1 MVPLPLPEDA
11 DARTRKVYDTFV
23 VDGRIPTLPAK
34 LGKRLVLLDLVAQL
48 FEPGVKYDEL
58 AVNRILVEICQDY
71 VALRR
76 YLVDHEFLDRENGVY
91 WRAGGTFGP

>member
-11 DARTRKVYDTFV
+11 DDRTRSVYRAFV
-23 VDGRIPTLPAK
+23 VAGRVPTLPAK
-34 LGKRLVLLDLVAQL
+34 LGKRLVLLDLIAQL

-58 AVNRILVEICQDY
+58 AVNRILHEICPDY

-76 YLVDHEFLDRENGVY
+76 YLVDHEFLDREHGVY